1 MLEKN
6 QSKLKTI
13 DLHQSF
19 KGFIPWL
26 SGFLAGV
33 QSEVFFFFIIVESLG
48 KESSSHS
55 SQEVKGP
62 GKGQEN

>member
-13 DLHQSF
+13 DLHHSF

-26 SGFLAGV
+26 SGFLPGV
-33 QSEVFFFFIIVESLG
+33 HSEDFFFIMAESLG

-55 SQEVKGP
+55 SQEEKGT